1 VQPAA
6 IDLARRDEP
15 DGDPVGAGDDRPE
28 ELLAPLGREL
38 LRVVQKRQ
46 RADAMIAERP
56 VVEQD
61 ARDDERPCQ

>member
-1 VQPAA
+1 MQPAA
-6 IDLARRDEP
+6 VDLAGRNESDR
-15 DGDPVGAGDDRPE
+15 DPVGAGDDCPE

-38 LRVVQKRQ
+38 LRVVQERQ
-46 RADAMIAERP
+46 GADAMVAKRP